1 MTVGLYC
8 PLLFLSITRV
18 VPCRAYSSCLT
29 SHTATTG
36 PRARLQI
43 GSVIGRSD
51 CASESP
57 TFDDSLLLPG
67 FGLPGGGP
75 VDIVPGLVASLAKPV
90 TDVLGGVTGALG

>member
-1 MTVGLYC
+1 
-8 PLLFLSITRV
+8 
-18 VPCRAYSSCLT
+18 
-29 SHTATTG
+29 
-36 PRARLQI
+36 
-43 GSVIGRSD
+43 VIGRSD